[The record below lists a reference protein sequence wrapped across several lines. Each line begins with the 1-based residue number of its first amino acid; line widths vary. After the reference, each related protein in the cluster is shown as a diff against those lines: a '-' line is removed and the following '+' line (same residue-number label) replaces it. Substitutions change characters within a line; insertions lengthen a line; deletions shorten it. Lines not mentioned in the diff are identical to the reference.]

1 MIRAAAALVPVI
13 IRRPHAYD
21 FLMQEFT
28 DRVDGSEEVR
38 GSNAGLQVGE
48 LELPIPGFY
57 VLDPDGEVLGMCGL
71 GSLEETLALLRRHA
85 VATGPSR
92 P

>member
-1 MIRAAAALVPVI
+1 VRASGAYVPVI

-21 FLMQEFT
+21 FLMQAFA
-28 DRVDGSEEVR
+28 DQVADGDVR
-38 GSNAGLQVGE
+38 GSNAGLQVGA

-57 VLDPDGEVLGMCGL
+57 VLDAGGKVRGKCGF
-71 GSLEETLALLRRHA
+71 GSVEDVLALLGDHA
-85 VATGPSR
+85 R